1 MERAGG
7 MPAWCP
13 RALAWTA
20 AAVLWFD
27 PTSGVVTAILAGAGG
42 FGLWNWR
49 RTLVAWKNPVGLLW
63 GLGVLWALASL
74 GWSFHPAGSARDLV
88 KAAPMALAALAVP
101 VIFDRPGR
109 VWGAVTAS
117 AVLITARLALD
128 LVRIFRLLGWSWAL
142 VAARYLHPYL
152 YTHPNVSSMMAGL
165 CALVF
170 AAWWLTGA
178 PRRGGH
184 LLLALG
190 LALDLV
196 YLGVMA
202 SRGPQL
208 IFVLAML
215 AFPLILLPGWRL
227 RLVAAVL
234 AVALGA
240 GLWQVL
246 PKVNPRFRDRTMV
259 DFNQRGRIWSHVRR
273 LAARQPVQGYGF
285 GKKAFVKAVY
295 EHPEVRPPRAP
306 FRYPHAHSYWLM
318 LVIQGGAVGTALWG
332 LGWLALVVR
341 LGRCAARAERQAKN
355 WLERLRARLLP
366 ALLATGMGFILV
378 YGIGDYPDNV
388 IRHAQFFLA
397 GLALAWTLT
406 VAGRSERVT

>member
-1 MERAGG
+1 M
-7 MPAWCP
+7 
-13 RALAWTA
+13 
-20 AAVLWFD
+20 
-27 PTSGVVTAILAGAGG
+27 
-42 FGLWNWR
+42 
-49 RTLVAWKNPVGLLW
+49 
-63 GLGVLWALASL
+63 
-74 GWSFHPAGSARDLV
+74 
-88 KAAPMALAALAVP
+88 
-101 VIFDRPGR
+101 
-109 VWGAVTAS
+109 
-117 AVLITARLALD
+117 
-128 LVRIFRLLGWSWAL
+128 LGWSWAL

-285 GKKAFVKAVY
+285 GKK
-295 EHPEVRPPRAP
+295 
-306 FRYPHAHSYWLM
+306 
-318 LVIQGGAVGTALWG
+318 
-332 LGWLALVVR
+332 R
-341 LGRCAARAERQAKN
+341 L
-355 WLERLRARLLP
+355 
-366 ALLATGMGFILV
+366 
-378 YGIGDYPDNV
+378 
-388 IRHAQFFLA
+388 
-397 GLALAWTLT
+397 
-406 VAGRSERVT
+406 